1 MIYTQMQLKR
11 APLGYVPGC
20 ETQHDDIA
28 NVMRQV
34 FPGGR
39 VRLTYDKHS
48 GRVEAL
54 VDSRSV
60 GRWDK
65 LTVGTWYDILYTLEN
80 DFSTLIAK

>member
-1 MIYTQMQLKR
+1 MQLKK

-48 GRVEAL
+48 GRVEACGECP
-54 VDSRSV
+54 VTFIVATPPVEDGS
-60 GRWDK
+60 
-65 LTVGTWYDILYTLEN
+65 DIHALLWRKGEKVK
-80 DFSTLIAK
+80 IKRAKK

>member
-1 MIYTQMQLKR
+1 
-11 APLGYVPGC
+11 
-20 ETQHDDIA
+20 
-28 NVMRQV
+28 MRQV

-39 VRLTYDKHS
+39 VRLTYDKNS
-48 GRVEAL
+48 GHVEAL